1 MPKKSIYQSPVLC
14 LLYALVPLL
23 VLLAVISLACIV
35 SYVIVQ
41 GIGDFV
47 PLRKI
52 ISKSTQ
58 FFLVLSIFPAMTYLK
73 INKEAL
79 GFAPRPAFLKQL
91 LQGFGLGFM
100 TLMPVFI
107 ALAVLKINV
116 IDESQIWTAGLLAKN
131 MAISLILALII
142 SLIEEPLFRG
152 ILLVSLN
159 KKLPAIAAILISSTY
174 YAALH
179 FLSSKTDTPIQDI
192 NLFSGFK
199 LLGEAVSNLLNPN
212 ILPAFFALLLVGVF
226 LGILRTQVKCS
237 LGLCI
242 GCHTCWV
249 WQIKMSKQL
258 FNTDFSSNYLYLVS
272 SYDGVIGPLVTGW
285 LMLAIASYFVY
296 QRVKKS
302 KKLLPVNYKQR
313 CKNRV

>member
-1 MPKKSIYQSPVLC
+1 MSKKSLHQSLVVCPLSSVRCVLT
-14 LLYALVPLL
+14 AFVPLL
-23 VLLAVISLACIV
+23 VLLAAISLACIV
-35 SYVIVQ
+35 GYFIVQ
-41 GIGDFV
+41 GMGEFV
-47 PLRKI
+47 PFRKI

-58 FFLVLSIFPAMTYLK
+58 LFLVLSIFPAMTYLK
-73 INKEAL
+73 IDKVAL
-79 GFAPRPAFLKQL
+79 GFAPRPVFFKQL

-107 ALAVLKINV
+107 AQYVLKIHV
-116 IDESQIWTAGLLAKN
+116 SDEAHIWTLGWVARN
-131 MAISLILALII
+131 MAISLVLALII

-152 ILLVSLN
+152 ILLTGLN
-159 KKLPAIAAILISSTY
+159 KKLPVMAAILISSTY

-179 FLSSKTDTPIQDI
+179 FLSSKTDMPVQDI

-226 LGILRTQVKCS
+226 LGILRTQVKSS

-258 FNTDFSSNYLYLVS
+258 FNTDFSSDYLYLVS

-285 LMLAIASYFVY
+285 LMLAIGGYFAY
-296 QRVKKS
+296 QRFIIIDE
-302 KKLLPVNYKQR
+302 
-313 CKNRV
+313 